1 MVNKISNLNFI
12 LNSLNNLYVSI
23 FMKLF
28 CRNNWNAENFWIKNT
43 NVGCILIECEAHF
56 QINVHD
62 SSVGFLQL
70 DSVSS
75 GQRWVKQ
82 WQFHAGKLK
91 FFFFLCF
98 WRRTYEGNLQAS
110 SNNVLL
116 SEEAMNC
123 QIRWILILF
132 RNPFCK
138 TLTTGVGRKK
148 NVVQSW
154 VALRC

>member
-91 FFFFLCF
+91 FFFFYASGGERTKEIFRRQAIISSLAKKQWIVRLGGSWFCF
-98 WRRTYEGNLQAS
+98 E
-110 SNNVLL
+110 
-116 SEEAMNC
+116 
-123 QIRWILILF
+123 IRF
-132 RNPFCK
+132 AK
-138 TLTTGVGRKK
+138 H
-148 NVVQSW
+148 
-154 VALRC
+154 

>member
-12 LNSLNNLYVSI
+12 LNSFNNLYVSI
-23 FMKLF
+23 SIKLF
-28 CRNNWNAENFWIKNT
+28 CRNKWNAENFWKKHT

-56 QINVHD
+56 QKNVHY
-62 SSVGFLQL
+62 SSVVFLQL

-75 GQRWVKQ
+75 GQGWVKQ

-91 FFFFLCF
+91 FFLCF
-98 WRRTYEGNLQAS
+98 WRRMCERNLQAS
-110 SNNVLL
+110 SDIVIL

-132 RNPFCK
+132 WNPFCK
-138 TLTTGVGRKK
+138 TLTTGVGREKCGLELHK
-148 NVVQSW
+148 Q
-154 VALRC
+154 R